1 VVWLQRLK
9 RYPLFARLL
18 AITAGMTLAGA
29 LMFWGAVALQDF
41 FADGVGAIEQAC
53 ARSARASD
61 APASDPACSTV
72 RALQKT
78 WREREPVML
87 LLEGAGLLLVV
98 TGALLLLSGA
108 RNALIRRADAAQAL
122 LTPLIGRRPGDEIER
137 LVASLR
143 DLAGRQAGLEA
154 EGRWLR
160 HTSGEILRAKSTA
173 LENLCRT
180 AKLLGENDMSE
191 LRVVSALG
199 VLQQTLQAKTVGLRL
214 TQNARGA
221 LGAPAILSTRAAPE
235 ILRETTAEP
244 VAAEVTARLVPA
256 RDKNTTRSLLIPV
269 RKGDFAVG
277 MLAAELDAAVAMD
290 ETQVQFAESFAR
302 LLGVALSTVTRSH
315 EEQRVALLEERNA
328 MARELHDSLAQ
339 SLAYMKIQVSRLQHS
354 LDGGVPPAGA
364 VATAQEL
371 RDALNSAYR
380 EVREL
385 ISAFRTQVGRG
396 GIATALQDI
405 ANEFSHRNNLVVSLD
420 NQLAGCR
427 LGINEEFHVLQ
438 IVREAIANTVRHA
451 HATKVHIALSYG
463 QDHRVRVVIEDDGR
477 GVSPLQSD
485 DRHYGLSIMRER
497 ANSLGGELALEPREG
512 GGTRVSVSFAPDRLT
527 PEPAARGDG

>member
-1 VVWLQRLK
+1 MVWPQRLK
-9 RYPLFARLL
+9 RYPLFTRVL
-18 AITAGMTLAGA
+18 AVAIGMVLACA
-29 LMFWGAVALQDF
+29 LMFWGTVALQNLL
-41 FADGVGAIEQAC
+41 ADELAAIEQAC
-53 ARSARASD
+53 ARAAEASEQ
-61 APASDPACSTV
+61 ACSAV

-87 LLEGAGLLLVV
+87 LLEGGGLVLVV

-122 LTPLIGRRPGDEIER
+122 LTPLIGQRPGDEIER
-137 LVASLR
+137 LLASLR

-160 HTSGEILRAKSTA
+160 QASGEILRAKSTA

-180 AKLLGENDMSE
+180 AKLLGENDISE
-191 LRVVSALG
+191 LHVVSALG
-199 VLQQTLQAKTVGLRL
+199 ILQQTLQARTVGLRL
-214 TQNARGA
+214 TQNARIA
-221 LGAPAILSTRAAPE
+221 LAAPEILSTRAAPD
-235 ILRETTAEP
+235 ILRETKAEP
-244 VAAEVTARLVPA
+244 VAADVTARLLPA
-256 RDKNTTRSLLIPV
+256 RGNNTTRSLLIPV

-277 MLAAELDAAVAMD
+277 MLAAELDSAVAMD
-290 ETQVQFAESFAR
+290 ETRVQFAESFAR
-302 LLGVALSTVTRSH
+302 LLAVALSTVTRSH
-315 EEQRVALLEERNA
+315 EEQRVALLEERSA

-354 LDGGVPPAGA
+354 LDSGAPPAGA

-385 ISAFRTQVGRG
+385 ISAFRTQLGRG
-396 GIATALQDI
+396 GIASALQDI
-405 ANEFSHRNNLVVSLD
+405 ATEFSHRNNLVVSLD

-427 LGINEEFHVLQ
+427 LGINEEFHLLQ

-451 HATKVHIALSYG
+451 HASKVHVALSYG

-477 GVSPLQSD
+477 GLPSLQSD

-497 ANSLGGELALEPREG
+497 ANSLGGELALEPRED
-512 GGTRVSVSFAPDRLT
+512 GGTRVSVSFAPHRMT

>member
-1 VVWLQRLK
+1 VVWPQRLK
-9 RYPLFARLL
+9 RYPLFTRLL
-18 AITAGMTLAGA
+18 VIAVGMALACA
-29 LMFWGAVALQDF
+29 LMFWGTVALQNF
-41 FADGVGAIEQAC
+41 FADDLATIEQAC
-53 ARSARASD
+53 TRSAEASD
-61 APASDPACSTV
+61 NVCSAV
-72 RALQKT
+72 QALQKT
-78 WREREPVML
+78 WREREPIML
-87 LLEGAGLLLVV
+87 LLEAAGLLLVLA
-98 TGALLLLSGA
+98 GALLLLSGA
-108 RNALIRRADAAQAL
+108 RDALIRRADAAQAL
-122 LTPLIGRRPGDEIER
+122 LTPLMGQRPGDEIER
-137 LVASLR
+137 LLASLR
-143 DLAGRQAGLEA
+143 DLAARQAGLEA

-160 HTSGEILRAKSTA
+160 HASGEILRAKSTA

-180 AKLLGENDMSE
+180 AKLLGENDISE
-191 LRVVSALG
+191 LHVVSALG
-199 VLQQTLQAKTVGLRL
+199 ILEQTLQARTVGLRL
-214 TQNARGA
+214 TQNARVA
-221 LGAPAILSTRAAPE
+221 LAAPEILSTRAAPD

-244 VAAEVTARLVPA
+244 VAADVTARLLPA

-290 ETQVQFAESFAR
+290 ETRVQFAEGFAR

-315 EEQRVALLEERNA
+315 EEQRVALLEERTA

-354 LDGGVPPAGA
+354 LDSGAAPAGA
-364 VATAQEL
+364 VETAQEL
-371 RDALNSAYR
+371 RDGLNTAYR

-396 GIATALQDI
+396 GIASSLQDI
-405 ANEFSHRNNLVVSLD
+405 AAEFSHRNNLVVSLD

-451 HATKVHIALSYG
+451 NASKVHVALSYG

-477 GVSPLQSD
+477 GLSALQSD
-485 DRHYGLSIMRER
+485 DKHYGLSIMRER
-497 ANSLGGELALEPREG
+497 ANSLGGELALEAREG
-512 GGTRVSVSFAPDRLT
+512 GGTRVSVSFAPDRMT

>member
-1 VVWLQRLK
+1 MVWPQRLK
-9 RYPLFARLL
+9 RYPLFTRVL
-18 AITAGMTLAGA
+18 AVTIGMVLACA
-29 LMFWGAVALQDF
+29 LMFWGTVALQNF
-41 FADGVGAIEQAC
+41 LADELAAIEQAC
-53 ARSARASD
+53 ARAAGASEQ
-61 APASDPACSTV
+61 ACSAV

-87 LLEGAGLLLVV
+87 LLEGGGLVLVV

-122 LTPLIGRRPGDEIER
+122 LTPLIGQRPGDEIER
-137 LVASLR
+137 LLASLR

-160 HTSGEILRAKSTA
+160 QASGEILRAKSTA

-180 AKLLGENDMSE
+180 AKLLGENDISE
-191 LRVVSALG
+191 LHVVSALG
-199 VLQQTLQAKTVGLRL
+199 ILQQTLQARTVGLRL
-214 TQNARGA
+214 TQNARIA
-221 LGAPAILSTRAAPE
+221 LAAPEILSTRAAPD
-235 ILRETTAEP
+235 ILRETKAEP
-244 VAAEVTARLVPA
+244 VAAEVTARLLPA
-256 RDKNTTRSLLIPV
+256 RGNNTTRSLLIPV

-277 MLAAELDAAVAMD
+277 MLAAELDSAVAMD
-290 ETQVQFAESFAR
+290 ETRVQFAESFAR
-302 LLGVALSTVTRSH
+302 LLAVALSTVTRSH
-315 EEQRVALLEERNA
+315 EEQRVALLEERSA

-354 LDGGVPPAGA
+354 LDSGAPPAGA
-364 VATAQEL
+364 VAMAQEL
-371 RDALNSAYR
+371 RDALNNAYR

-385 ISAFRTQVGRG
+385 ISAFRTQLGRG
-396 GIATALQDI
+396 GIASALQDI
-405 ANEFSHRNNLVVSLD
+405 ATEFSHRNNLVVSLD

-427 LGINEEFHVLQ
+427 LGINEEFHLLQ

-451 HATKVHIALSYG
+451 HASQVHVALSYG

-477 GVSPLQSD
+477 GLPSLQSD

-512 GGTRVSVSFAPDRLT
+512 GGTRVSVSFAPDRMT